1 MSCARLLGV
10 TATGSIGPIHF
21 AMITPQVSFQ
31 LHFLK
36 SVCWKDVTVLLPM
49 EGMGVAFIIL
59 AGSFVNIAIAAANV
73 LGNPSSAKNTLA
85 TYATMSLRR
94 VDTSA
99 WSKIAGTCLIL
110 KTSAA
115 STSVKL
121 VTRTE
126 IMSSPSNAQSTS
138 VALNN
143 VPDARKMV

>member
-1 MSCARLLGV
+1 
-10 TATGSIGPIHF
+10 
-21 AMITPQVSFQ
+21 
-31 LHFLK
+31 
-36 SVCWKDVTVLLPM
+36 M